1 VAICQL
7 REETRSEMQSIRDD
21 LTKLSASVDERVSRH
36 INSTKEQNDSLRKE
50 MNTKLK
56 VTKQEMSTFMQ
67 DVNKNNQEV
76 RESFCQSELANAQ
89 KSAELDREVAELKEQ
104 ISRVASNTSVQPNN
118 PTLSDVSHVEPSQSA
133 INTVSEPC
141 ASNSSFM
148 KVQRLDVRME

>member
-1 VAICQL
+1 
-7 REETRSEMQSIRDD
+7 MQSIRDD